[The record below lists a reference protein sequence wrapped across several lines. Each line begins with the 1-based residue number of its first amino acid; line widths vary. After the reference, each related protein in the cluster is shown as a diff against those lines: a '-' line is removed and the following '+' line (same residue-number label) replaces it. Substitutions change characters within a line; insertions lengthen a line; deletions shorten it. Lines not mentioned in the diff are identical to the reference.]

1 MSARASPPS
10 VREGGV
16 AILVG
21 VALAI
26 VMFWPLAL
34 HLDRDVPKDLGDS
47 LLTAYLIGWNGHA
60 LLHQPFEWWQT
71 NAFWPNSDSLAF
83 SDALIGY
90 TPVALLGTGFRSAI
104 WHYNVLF
111 LFVYALSFAGAYLL
125 ARELGLGRPAAAVAG
140 AAFAYSPWRWDQSAH
155 LAVLSSGGIPLC
167 LMLLLRGYRR
177 DRPAAVVAGCII
189 AAWQLLVGVSLALQL
204 FYLLA
209 VLAAVAFV
217 FWWRAG
223 RPRPTRRMVL
233 ATTAGLTVI
242 VIVALVVTRPY
253 LRVADDYPES
263 HRTLGNVEYFSPP
276 VRAFVSAPADNL
288 VWGEITAGA
297 RERLRASAEQ
307 TLFPGALVL
316 ALALFGLFSDVWPR
330 RLRIGLA
337 AGIATAAIF
346 SMGLAFLDGTI
357 TYRLLFEYA
366 PGWDGPRT
374 PGRLHTLTTLFLALL
389 AAGGAQAFVSHVG
402 AGRIRPR
409 SWLAPAVCSG
419 FVLVILLEGSALHRS
434 DGGSGALASPAHP
447 TVPAPP
453 RGLRHADAPLIH
465 LPADEFA
472 TPLDDLLTHR
482 YMVWSTEGFPELV
495 NGISGVIPR
504 RTLELGELARGFPDG
519 PSVAGLRAA
528 GVRSVVLHPELARDT
543 AWAGAADKPVEGLGI
558 GRRVLG
564 DIVLFDL
571 NPRSPPM

>member
-1 MSARASPPS
+1 M
-10 VREGGV
+10 
-16 AILVG
+16 ILVG
-21 VALAI
+21 VALAV
-26 VMFWPLAL
+26 VMFWPLVL

-60 LLHQPFEWWQT
+60 FLHQPFEWWQA
-71 NAFWPNSDSLAF
+71 NAFWPNQDALAF

-111 LFVYALSFAGAYLL
+111 LFAYGLAFAGAYLL

-167 LMLLLRGYRR
+167 LMLLIRGYRR
-177 DRPAAVVAGCII
+177 ERPLAVLAGWLVAT
-189 AAWQLLVGVSLALQL
+189 WQVSIGVSLALQL
-204 FYLLA
+204 LYLLA
-209 VLAAVAFV
+209 ILAAVAFV
-217 FWWRAG
+217 YWWRAG
-223 RPRPTRRMVL
+223 RARPARRLVL
-233 ATTAGLTVI
+233 ATTAGLAVLAI
-242 VIVALVVTRPY
+242 VSLVVARPY
-253 LRVADDYPES
+253 LRVADAYPES
-263 HRTLGNVEYFSPP
+263 HRTLGNVEYYSPP
-276 VRAFVSAPADNL
+276 PRAFFSAPADNL
-288 VWGEITAGA
+288 VWGEITGGA
-297 RERLRASAEQ
+297 RERLRAAAEQ

-337 AGIATAAIF
+337 AAIATAAVF
-346 SMGLAFLDGTI
+346 SMGLAFLDGRI

-389 AAGGAQAFVSHVG
+389 AAGGAQAFVG
-402 AGRIRPR
+402 QGPRLIRQR
-409 SWLAPAVCSG
+409 SWLAPAVCSA
-419 FVLVILLEGSALHRS
+419 FVLVILLEGSAFNRN

-453 RGLRHADAPLIH
+453 RGLRDAKAPLIQ

-472 TPLDDLLTHR
+472 NPLDDLLTHR

-558 GRRVLG
+558 VRRVVG
-564 DIVLFDL
+564 GIVLFDL
-571 NPRSPPM
+571 NPSSGPM